1 MQHCLCAAY
10 SNLTQIRTGPFI
22 QEFSFFKFCLNPFPV
37 IPGCQSSGLLWNS
50 FVWGL
55 LLFRKRFHF
64 FFFENCYTKEL
75 LVSDNATI
83 GRVQRALVKSL
94 TSWFAGKSA
103 VTRNLMP
110 VAMLWV
116 VQRKS
121 APRLSYLQRGLLG
134 EEWGLG

>member
-1 MQHCLCAAY
+1 MFGA
-10 SNLTQIRTGPFI
+10 
-22 QEFSFFKFCLNPFPV
+22 FCFLEKDFT
-37 IPGCQSSGLLWNS
+37 
-50 FVWGL
+50 
-55 LLFRKRFHF
+55 

-94 TSWFAGKSA
+94 TCWFAGKSA

-116 VQRKS
+116 VRRKS
-121 APRLSYLQRGLLG
+121 APRLSYLQRGLPG